1 MLFYVI
7 EVNVGWQDNCFSE
20 AVSKLKDDA
29 PFQEES
35 SH

>member
-1 MLFYVI
+1 MWDDRVT
-7 EVNVGWQDNCFSE
+7 VCFSE
-20 AVSKLKDDA
+20 TVSKLKDDA